1 MIKVIL
7 VVTSSRAVLV
17 RLVFAVSL
25 VALRWVICKITW
37 VWKVTAFPARRAT
50 TLASVFGVANAALRA
65 NVNFSA
71 YSRNNGLR
79 QRF

>member
-50 TLASVFGVANAALRA
+50 TLASVFGVANAALFA
-65 NVNFSA
+65 NANFFTH
-71 YSRNNGLR
+71 SRNHGWS
-79 QRF
+79 QGY

>member
-1 MIKVIL
+1 MA
-7 VVTSSRAVLV
+7 VTSSRAVFVLP
-17 RLVFAVSL
+17 VFAASL

-65 NVNFSA
+65 NANFSA